1 MELPLE
7 LELNIISFVP
17 DQKMGLVCK
26 AWQKEINGI
35 RKNAVDTI
43 GKWYL
48 SKRSTNDYD
57 IVASMVRYLVVKY
70 PKEYFLEHPEI
81 LVVTLGLN
89 PEILTVLPPQSHMLL
104 PEKFRKLKS
113 IILKVFKKI
122 LEEKK

>member
-89 PEILTVLPPQSHMLL
+89 PEILTVLPPLPYRKRSEVRDWMLNV
-104 PEKFRKLKS
+104 PINFS
-113 IILKVFKKI
+113 DWIYVGI
-122 LEEKK
+122 